1 MNLLRRLNLTGS
13 RGFAAITS
21 AGTEL
26 WRGLGCLLLL
36 GWVGVLA
43 GGCRSTPQT
52 PVASEDRQPYTQ
64 VGIQPGDAVKITFPA
79 AQTMNTT
86 QQVQSDGTIALP
98 LGGSLEVRGKSPS
111 EVEKILLETYG
122 SQLVVKEVAV
132 SVESAG
138 FVVYVSGAVLRPGPV
153 RCRKSITVLE
163 AVVEAGGFA
172 EGRANLKNVKVVR
185 QTDGGGTRTFVLDLN
200 AALKG
205 QESQPFYLRPSDV
218 VYVPE
223 RFSFY

>member
-1 MNLLRRLNLTGS
+1 MNSLRRLVLAGT
-13 RGFAAITS
+13 RVFAAS
-21 AGTEL
+21 HSVRPDL
-26 WRGLGCLLLL
+26 WRGLGCLLMA
-36 GWVGVLA
+36 GWVAVLA
-43 GGCRSTPQT
+43 GGCGSTKPT
-52 PVASEDRQPYTQ
+52 PIAGEDRQPYTQ
-64 VGIQPGDAVKITFPA
+64 VGIQPGDALKITFPA
-79 AQTMNTT
+79 APTMNTT

-111 EVEKILLETYG
+111 EVEKVLLETYG
-122 SQLVVKEVAV
+122 AQLVVKEVAV